1 MSWWIVPT
9 TIAVAA
15 HFWLVVRRRGF
26 FTAAGLFPSMQFM
39 MVVGTLA
46 ILDPGNEVHDAYAT
60 VISLPLV
67 IFCWTSIAAERIF
80 FWNTKRIRAE
90 VPCAG
95 RPSWLML
102 GIVGISLFITMAY
115 FVAVGYNLFLWGL
128 WDVMAAGGS
137 DLDVTS
143 LRLRSYSGEQYF
155 APGYV
160 NQFKNV
166 ILPMTALAGLHYMI
180 QSHSRLRW
188 PAVVVTV
195 LILISALLGTGQ
207 RGAFVLTAI
216 VVVAYLTRYGGG
228 RLKVYA
234 MGVAVMSVPA
244 FLLATVVLGR
254 WAENY
259 GGSSWWG
266 RAGAFL
272 QEVVDRF
279 FYTNQASGYYGYL
292 YTHERP
298 TQWGAEWWRALKGI
312 LPGNPGSDVSFKV
325 FETVYGSDRGT
336 MPLSLWGSV
345 DYNFGLVG
353 LILVPGILAL
363 GYHWFTVWSTSRKT
377 HNSLDGLAQ
386 SGVHVVLATWIA
398 GGPEYLLN
406 AGLLAYLFLM
416 WLARRMGPQ
425 GLQAQSRRRA
435 AKRFRNQVM
444 P

>member
-26 FTAAGLFPSMQFM
+26 FTAAGLFPSMQFTM
-39 MVVGTLA
+39 AVGTLA

-67 IFCWTSIAAERIF
+67 LFCLTSIASERAF
-80 FWNTKRIRAE
+80 FSDTKRIRSE
-90 VPCAG
+90 MPRAG
-95 RPSWLML
+95 RPSLLML
-102 GIVGISLFITMAY
+102 GVLGLSLLITVAY

-128 WDVMAAGGS
+128 WDLIGAGGS

-166 ILPMTALAGLHYMI
+166 MLPVTALAGLHYLI
-180 QSHSRLRW
+180 QSRSRFRW
-188 PAVVVTV
+188 PAVVVTGP
-195 LILISALLGTGQ
+195 ILISALLGTGQ

-216 VVVAYLTRYGGG
+216 VAVAYLTRYSGH
-228 RLKVYA
+228 RLKVYVVGLA
-234 MGVAVMSVPA
+234 AMSVPA

-266 RAGAFL
+266 RASAFL
-272 QEVVDRF
+272 QEVIDRF

-298 TQWGAEWWRALKGI
+298 TQWGAEWWRALRGI
-312 LPGNPGSDVSFKV
+312 LPGDPGSDVSFKV

-345 DYNFGLVG
+345 DYNFGLIG
-353 LILVPGILAL
+353 LILVPVILAL
-363 GYHWFTVWSTSRKT
+363 AFHRFTVWSTSRKT
-377 HNSLDGLAQ
+377 PNSLDGLAQ
-386 SGVHVVLATWIA
+386 SGIHVVLATWIA

-406 AGLLAYLFLM
+406 VGLVAYLFLM
-416 WLARRMGPQ
+416 WVAHGMRLDTPKAWNSSATIG
-425 GLQAQSRRRA
+425 G
-435 AKRFRNQVM
+435 
-444 P
+444 